1 MRGQTE
7 VLRIRK
13 QAVLVELALAGSQA
27 RRVEVFLA
35 EHEAHQ
41 FRRQHVIDLLQSA
54 RGFLPAR
61 DGDTGLWELFNKDVL
76 MWIRVPLAP
85 LGGEEAESDDDEL
98 FDFRKNVR
106 VDLMSGSP
114 LQGELL
120 YSAPEE
126 STRTADYLNLEGRF
140 FHLWQEGHLY
150 LVNKAFV
157 QRIVELA

>member
-7 VLRIRK
+7 ILRIRK
-13 QAVLVELALAGSQA
+13 QAVLVDLALAGSEA

-35 EHEAHQ
+35 EHEVRE

-54 RGFLPAR
+54 RSFLPAR
-61 DGDTGLWELFNKDVL
+61 DGETGLWELFNKDVL

-85 LGGEEAESDDDEL
+85 LGGEEVESEDDEL
-98 FDFRKNVR
+98 FDFRKSVR
-106 VDLMSGSP
+106 VDLMGGAP

-126 STRTADYLNLEGRF
+126 STRTADYLSMDGRF

-150 LVNKAFV
+150 LVNKSFV

>member
-1 MRGQTE
+1 VRHTE
-7 VLRIRK
+7 LLRIRK
-13 QAVLVELALAGSQA
+13 QAVLVDLALAGSEARQA
-27 RRVEVFLA
+27 EVFLA
-35 EHEAHQ
+35 EHEAHE
-41 FRRQHVIDLLQSA
+41 FRRQHVIDLLQSM

-61 DGDTGLWELFNKDVL
+61 DWETGLWELFNKDVL

-85 LGGEEAESDDDEL
+85 LGGEEAESGDDEL

-106 VDLMSGSP
+106 VDLMGGSP

-120 YSAPEE
+120 YSAPDEY
-126 STRTADYLNLEGRF
+126 TRTADYLNLEGRF

-150 LVNKAFV
+150 LVNKSFV

>member
-13 QAVLVELALAGSQA
+13 QAVLVELALAGSEA
-27 RRVEVFLA
+27 RQVEVFLA
-35 EHEAHQ
+35 EHQAHE
-41 FRRQHVIDLLQSA
+41 FRRQHVIDLLQSMYS
-54 RGFLPAR
+54 FLPAR
-61 DGDTGLWELFNKDVL
+61 DGETGLWELFNKDVL
-76 MWIRVPLAP
+76 MWIRVRLAP
-85 LGGEEAESDDDEL
+85 LGAEEAESEDDEL

-106 VDLMSGSP
+106 VDLMGGSP

-140 FHLWQEGHLY
+140 FHLWQEGYLY
-150 LVNKAFV
+150 LVNKSFV